1 MKFKLVISKKD
12 HLEANAEKTEYI
24 SVSFD
29 NSAAQNP
36 KESKY
41 ILWKC
46 GKCLWTKLPHNS
58 W

>member
-46 GKCLWTKLPHNS
+46 GKCL
-58 W
+58 